1 MRRPSTAALLLFA
14 AAGCAPRANPLEGAP
29 VPAARVPAGQLP
41 PGRTQSTMRWEY
53 EEPGLSA
60 RGEAVARVAPPDSAR
75 LDLFLGGGF
84 GGGAAVLVGDE
95 LRLPGS
101 ADGMRRFVP
110 PPPLLWAALG
120 RLAVPASPDTTVRV
134 DGDFLRADIGR
145 DPVWRATFAGEQL
158 VRLERIEDG
167 RIAAWVARET
177 EQRVRYRDERSGRT
191 LTLTVER
198 RENALEF
205 DPRIWRP

>member
-1 MRRPSTAALLLFA
+1 MRRRLAFVALVATL
-14 AAGCAPRANPLEGAP
+14 AGCAPRARPLAGLPA
-29 VPAARVPAGQLP
+29 PAARLPHGQLP
-41 PGRTQSTMRWEY
+41 AGRTQTTFRWEY
-53 EEPGLSA
+53 EEPDLSA
-60 RGEAVARVAPPDSAR
+60 RGEGVARVSPPDSAR

-84 GGGAAVLVGDE
+84 GGGAAVLIADE
-95 LRLPGS
+95 LRLPGG
-101 ADGMRRFVP
+101 ADGIRRFIP

-120 RLAVPASPDTTVRV
+120 RLAVPMSADTTVRV
-134 DGDFLRADIGR
+134 DGDLLRADIGR

-158 VRLERIEDG
+158 VRLERIDDG

-177 EQRVRYRDERSGRT
+177 GQRVRYRDERSGRT

-205 DPRIWRP
+205 DARIWRP

>member
-1 MRRPSTAALLLFA
+1 MRFRFATLATVVALG
-14 AAGCAPRANPLEGAP
+14 GCAPRAKPLEGTPAP
-29 VPAARVPAGQLP
+29 AMRVPGGQLP
-41 PGRTQSTMRWEY
+41 SGRTQTTFRWEY
-53 EEPGLSA
+53 EEPDLSA
-60 RGEAVARVAPPDSAR
+60 RGEGVARVSPPDSAR

-84 GGGAAVLVGDE
+84 GGGAAVLVADE
-95 LRLPGS
+95 LRLPGGS
-101 ADGMRRFVP
+101 DGIRRFIP

-120 RLAVPASPDTTVRV
+120 RLAVPPSADTTVRV
-134 DGDFLRADIGR
+134 DGDILRADIGR

-205 DPRIWRP
+205 DARIWRP

>member
-1 MRRPSTAALLLFA
+1 MPRPYLMAVLLCVGT
-14 AAGCAPRANPLEGAP
+14 GCAPRARPLEGAP
-29 VPAARVPAGQLP
+29 APATRVPSGQLP
-41 PGRTQSTMRWEY
+41 SGRTQTSFRWEY
-53 EEPGLSA
+53 EEPDLSA
-60 RGEAVARVAPPDSAR
+60 RGEGVARVAPPDSAR

-95 LRLPGS
+95 LRLPGG
-101 ADGMRRFVP
+101 ADGIRRYIP

-120 RLAVPASPDTTVRV
+120 RLAVPPSPDTSARV
-134 DGDFLRADIGR
+134 DGDILRADIGR

-158 VRLERIEDG
+158 VRLERIDDG
-167 RIAAWVARET
+167 RITAWVARET

-198 RENALEF
+198 RENAQDF